1 MFISEF
7 AEFLESVVMTT
18 EPLVLTG
25 DFNIHVNID
34 SDNDAARFLDLLS
47 SMGLQQHINFP
58 THISGNTL
66 DLLISRTLDSSLIH
80 DVRPGSYFSDHCIA
94 FFAINVSMPE
104 YSRKKVSFRKVKA
117 IDTTAFMSD
126 LSASE
131 LCQDP
136 PSETVQLV
144 DCYNKTLAGLL
155 GRHAPLKTKTVTVR
169 PQVPWYSEEIREA
182 KRVRRRA
189 ERKWRTTRSADDL
202 ASFKRHKNHV
212 TYWLKEAKS
221 AFLTDFVSQNS
232 DNQGKLFRAVK
243 DLFVEKNS
251 LCFSDYAD
259 KSALANDIGKYFVEK
274 INRLRDELDKGC
286 SASENVQSSDLV
298 NDCTVETISLVPRME
313 AFKLLTEE
321 DVRMLIKNSKCTS
334 CCLDPIPTH
343 LLKSYSEPLVSVIT
357 KLINNSTCVL

>member
-1 MFISEF
+1 MPSQLGTKRLTLLTIFAILNSTLRLLLKPGDSAARIASTPPGYRLPDHPRPDRNGGGTGILARDSLVVKNARAGIYDSFEYSEWTIVSGSTRLRLLAIYRPPYSSSHPLTVSMFISEF

-18 EPLVLTG
+18 EPLLLTG

-104 YSRKKVSFRKVKA
+104 FSRKKVSFRKVKA

-126 LSASE
+126 LSASD

-155 GRHAPLKTKTVTVR
+155 DRHAP
-169 PQVPWYSEEIREA
+169 
-182 KRVRRRA
+182 
-189 ERKWRTTRSADDL
+189 
-202 ASFKRHKNHV
+202 
-212 TYWLKEAKS
+212 
-221 AFLTDFVSQNS
+221 
-232 DNQGKLFRAVK
+232 
-243 DLFVEKNS
+243 
-251 LCFSDYAD
+251 
-259 KSALANDIGKYFVEK
+259 
-274 INRLRDELDKGC
+274 
-286 SASENVQSSDLV
+286 
-298 NDCTVETISLVPRME
+298 
-313 AFKLLTEE
+313 
-321 DVRMLIKNSKCTS
+321 
-334 CCLDPIPTH
+334 
-343 LLKSYSEPLVSVIT
+343 
-357 KLINNSTCVL
+357 